1 MNHNAA
7 MKFTI
12 ISLALFCTSI
22 QAAAT
27 GANNAFVGL
36 TASHEGPGFDS
47 ATGTE
52 GAQLQNLSGQNT
64 HYFGIMKQTDNVDL
78 DIVAVMHILGVVA
91 PSAAPMGIVT
101 VGVMDGVILAK

>member
-52 GAQLQNLSGQNT
+52 GAQLQNLS
-64 HYFGIMKQTDNVDL
+64 
-78 DIVAVMHILGVVA
+78 VMHILGVVA